1 MDKIKIDTKGMD
13 CPMPLIELKKSM
25 EEAEK
30 GQEIEVLFT
39 CPEATVNLPQ
49 YCQENEIE
57 VLNYEKEGN
66 KFWRIVVRK

>member
-1 MDKIKIDTKGMD
+1 MDKIQIDTKGMD
-13 CPMPLIELKKSM
+13 CPIPLIELKKAVA
-25 EEAEK
+25 EADT

-57 VLNYEKEGN
+57 VLDYEKEGN